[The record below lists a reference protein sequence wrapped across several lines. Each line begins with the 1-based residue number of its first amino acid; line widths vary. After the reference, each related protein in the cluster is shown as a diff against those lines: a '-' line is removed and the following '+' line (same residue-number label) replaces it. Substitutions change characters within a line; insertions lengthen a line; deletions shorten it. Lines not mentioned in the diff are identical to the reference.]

1 MNNPRYHGKPTLRLL
16 ECYVLKAIGA
26 LSTSDAA
33 NLAAM
38 QPKQAQIYSASGT
51 WDQII
56 ASSMHLPE
64 NMPLLIQNM
73 WQKNQKTAAEKN
85 ILLTPQ
91 HFAEMFV
98 DHNLA
103 PQEV

>member
-1 MNNPRYHGKPTLRLL
+1 MNNPRYHGKPILRLL

-26 LSTSDAA
+26 LSPADTA
-33 NLAAM
+33 NLTAM
-38 QPKQAQIYSASGT
+38 QPKLAQIYSASGT

-56 ASSMHLPE
+56 ATSMHLPD
-64 NMPLLIQNM
+64 NMPVLIQNM
-73 WQKNQKTAAEKN
+73 WQKHQQTSAEKN
-85 ILLTPQ
+85 ISLTPQ

-103 PQEV
+103 PQEA